1 MATPTEKNDKQTFE
15 VSVQYKSPVSGEWKE
30 IKATKKLFSPDEVS
44 TVAVSYTDNDGK
56 SQSKDCEF
64 KQIPGFE
71 TIESLLGLAQTN
83 PIYVLSCA
91 RYGGDLYARNIAKGP
106 QGTELEGP
114 GKLFKR
120 QAEQLMDSRAKQ
132 GKALTFER
140 ALEIVK
146 MMNEME

>member
-1 MATPTEKNDKQTFE
+1 MSTPTEKTDKQTFD
-15 VSVQYKSPVSGEWKE
+15 VTVQYKSPVTGEWKE
-30 IKATKKLFSPDEVS
+30 TKATKKLFAPDEIS
-44 TVAVSYTDNDGK
+44 TVAVNYTDNDGK

-64 KQIPGFE
+64 RQIPGFE

-83 PIYVLSCA
+83 PAFVLSCA
-91 RYGGDLYARNIAKGP
+91 RYGGDLYARNIAKAP
-106 QGTELEGP
+106 QGLELEGP
-114 GKLFKR
+114 GKLYKK

-132 GKALTFER
+132 GKTITFER